1 MKVNTRLK
9 CFWGHL
15 KGSAAR
21 WFGPRYYLVAYTIT
35 RPGGE
40 LLHQSKV
47 VAMETF
53 DLKGLIDYLSYR
65 TEDGSLV
72 IDCISEIPERSYG
85 EVLEAKAKAVKAL
98 AEQAAKELEN
108 SPTFLAKSSENASES
123 KEPNLQDSIEDF
135 IKHR

>member
-9 CFWGHL
+9 CFWSHL

-35 RPGGE
+35 RPGGK

-65 TEDGSLV
+65 TEEGSLV
-72 IDCISEIPERSYG
+72 IDSISEIPERSYG

-108 SPTFLAKSSENASES
+108 SPAFPAKSSENASES

>member
-1 MKVNTRLK
+1 MKVNKRLK
-9 CFWGHL
+9 CFWSHL
-15 KGSAAR
+15 KCSIMR

-35 RPGGE
+35 RPSGE

-65 TEDGSLV
+65 AEEGSLV

-85 EVLEAKAKAVKAL
+85 EVLEAKAAAVKAL

-108 SPTFLAKSSENASES
+108 SPAFPAKSSENASES

-135 IKHR
+135 IKSR

>member
-1 MKVNTRLK
+1 MVWATVLPGGLHHYK
-9 CFWGHL
+9 
-15 KGSAAR
+15 A
-21 WFGPRYYLVAYTIT
+21 
-35 RPGGE
+35 GGE

-98 AEQAAKELEN
+98 AEQAAKELAN
-108 SPTFLAKSSENASES
+108 SPASPAKSSENASQS